1 MARSLKISMTDILF
15 KKTFRFTK
23 DMAQYILNT
32 ILPDIDI
39 ANNVVAVPAHLK
51 FFAALYFYATGSYQ
65 RLIGQS
71 FNVTYSQPVVSRS
84 VTEVTNSIINRL
96 ADEWIQFPI
105 NVATKNSIKAKFME
119 TKEFPG
125 IIGSIDC
132 FHIAIVA
139 PQEEEHNYLNRK
151 QYHSKNVQVIC
162 DYDLKI
168 LNVNAQYPGATH
180 DSFVWRNSFVR
191 RYMEKVYNEVDHNSW
206 LLRDSGYPQQPWL
219 MTPFLNAQPNT
230 PEANYNYA
238 HIRARNKRVLRY
250 TPEKASN
257 IIKATA
263 ILHNFCI
270 NGNLDIDFEI
280 PEQEPAEGDVDFD
293 NNRNILREGQ
303 LARRNLVQAYFANN

>member
-1 MARSLKISMTDILF
+1 MQSKRDIWKL
-15 KKTFRFTK
+15 R
-23 DMAQYILNT
+23 
-32 ILPDIDI
+32 
-39 ANNVVAVPAHLK
+39 
-51 FFAALYFYATGSYQ
+51 
-65 RLIGQS
+65 
-71 FNVTYSQPVVSRS
+71 
-84 VTEVTNSIINRL
+84 NS
-96 ADEWIQFPI
+96 
-105 NVATKNSIKAKFME
+105 
-119 TKEFPG
+119 PG

-132 FHIAIVA
+132 SHIAIVA

-168 LNVNAQYPGATH
+168 FNVNAQYPGATH

-191 RYMEKVYNEVDHNSW
+191 RYMERVYNEVDHNSW
-206 LLRDSGYPQQPWL
+206 LLGDSGYPQQPWL

-238 HIRARNKRVLRY
+238 HIRARNSVERCIGVWKGRFRSILKERVLRY

-257 IIKATA
+257 IINATA
-263 ILHNFCI
+263 ILHNICI

-280 PEQEPAEGDVDFD
+280 PEQEPAEDDVDFD